1 MSQIEYCMGPQGQ
14 VLQDYS
20 DCRSQNSFI
29 CGPLGSGKTVQ
40 TILKLFDLMCEQ
52 KPVMAKGHKNYG
64 VRLSRIMAAR
74 NTYSELFSTTIKDW
88 LEIRCE

>member
-14 VLQDYS
+14 VLQNYS

-52 KPVMAKGHKNYG
+52 APVMAKG
-64 VRLSRIMAAR
+64 
-74 NTYSELFSTTIKDW
+74 
-88 LEIRCE
+88 IRTMVSGYPGSLLLVIPILNCSLPQSKTGWRYMRT